1 MHICG
6 MCGGLPVVLLFA
18 VEMYRINMFGLS
30 NRFENVCGEGALVS
44 REYTMLA
51 CKYSKE
57 WKSFCLIAVCLY
69 LLCIDYIKNH
79 VRKYQ
84 AFRPG
89 TRSPLSRYGFIYIYI
104 YVILVHTTYRHI
116 YTHLRIAIML
126 LFATFPEK
134 YIYTPDF
141 HIEIIIANKNNTHIY
156 IPSQIRA
163 KRAHRRKFI
172 AALKIVC
179 LCILCV
185 SFSHYLAS
193 HHIINVM
200 KAHTEYVYKYI
211 TTHTHRTPFQSIA
224 ERIDDLF
231 IYTPSF

>member
-1 MHICG
+1 
-6 MCGGLPVVLLFA
+6 
-18 VEMYRINMFGLS
+18 
-30 NRFENVCGEGALVS
+30 
-44 REYTMLA
+44 MLA

-104 YVILVHTTYRHI
+104 YVILVHTTHRHI

-185 SFSHYLAS
+185 SFRHYLAS

-200 KAHTEYVYKYI
+200 KAHTEYGYKYI
-211 TTHTHRTPFQSIA
+211 TTHT
-224 ERIDDLF
+224 RIYSF
-231 IYTPSF
+231 IPHHFNNNIDQLRWGNTVSVLIFIQRSWVGSFEYVMHWISPRSPTSFNVASQ